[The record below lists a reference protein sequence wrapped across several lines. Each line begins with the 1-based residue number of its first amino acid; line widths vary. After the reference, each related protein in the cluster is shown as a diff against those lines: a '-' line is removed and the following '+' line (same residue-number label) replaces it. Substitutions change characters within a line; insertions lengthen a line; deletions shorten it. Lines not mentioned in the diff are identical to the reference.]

1 MEEKKGSKSTILV
14 CLLVLAL
21 LVIVAMGMLILKLK
35 DEKSVAE
42 SVAELKTSVA
52 ELAESTTKS
61 ETENNIS
68 EESKNDY
75 NANFSASVS
84 KELGTDNMIYVR
96 FDNYDD
102 KQGNGYVSVN
112 DKNEAH
118 IYLSNLSEYSN
129 ANNLKKIADNV
140 VNVWYCGQGQAPG
153 QDYIV
158 FSKIDGSVTCVR
170 FRLGADGNVTFDAQ
184 ERVVSDITNIS
195 NVVPIEGN
203 DANGIGGFGVLF
215 IKLDGTCYPYS
226 TLDDLVK

>member
-1 MEEKKGSKSTILV
+1 MENQNGSKNTVLV
-14 CLLVLAL
+14 VL
-21 LVIVAMGMLILKLK
+21 LVIALIAIAAMAVYICKIK

-68 EESKNDY
+68 EESNNAY

-96 FDNYDD
+96 LDNYDD

-129 ANNLKKIADNV
+129 ASSLKKIADDV
-140 VNVWYCGQGQAPG
+140 VNVWHCPQGQAPG

-203 DANGIGGFGVLF
+203 DANGIGGYGVLF